1 MSGYN
6 NTISAALRNQSR
18 YYYSRVNAW
27 LFRSY
32 SQPVAITPIFN
43 AILIRKKI
51 CNSALMR
58 DASANRYN
66 RRILS
71 RVSSV
76 RDHASLRVHLR
87 INVHSVVIPRDLSPF
102 FHQSLRLSRI
112 LSPASQLPRTVI
124 VGYRTLRRH
133 R

>member
-58 DASANRYN
+58 DANANRYN

-76 RDHASLRVHLR
+76 RDHASLRVHRELMFTR
-87 INVHSVVIPRDLSPF
+87 SSSRAICSPSF
-102 FHQSLRLSRI
+102 IDPCGFPGSSHQRVNYLARLSSDI
-112 LSPASQLPRTVI
+112 E
-124 VGYRTLRRH
+124 H
-133 R
+133 